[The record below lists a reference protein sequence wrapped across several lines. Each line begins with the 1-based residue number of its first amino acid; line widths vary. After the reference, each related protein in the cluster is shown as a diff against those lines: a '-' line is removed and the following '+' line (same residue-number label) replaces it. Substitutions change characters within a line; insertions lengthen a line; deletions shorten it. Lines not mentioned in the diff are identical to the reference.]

1 MAMVESSMHFLMRDE
16 LYEHEKPYQLKY
28 AAAEGIPTSNFRLE
42 KQEPIQINSIRGR
55 EQDFSFDKNGFAVLK
70 IDEDM
75 PYDDF
80 SDPEG
85 IRRYLNI
92 VASSLQKL
100 LGADKVQVFQYVRI
114 SSAMRSGEADQF
126 QDATH
131 EEAISTFQKVNGDRA
146 TLSPNL
152 RYQVVNVWKPLRGP
166 LRDWPLALCDAESVH
181 ADHLAAADGVFETK
195 ITENLQVHY
204 DAAHRWY
211 YLEDQEAS
219 ELLVF
224 RQADSHPAGRLGV
237 PHTSFPNPK
246 AGPNELPR
254 ESIEVRTLV
263 SYGDVD

>member
-100 LGADKVQVFQYVRI
+100 LGADKVQVFQYVVRHYLRAPLVEDRTLTI
-114 SSAMRSGEADQF
+114 PRS
-126 QDATH
+126 
-131 EEAISTFQKVNGDRA
+131 
-146 TLSPNL
+146 
-152 RYQVVNVWKPLRGP
+152 VNVIQASQSQKKVKRTH
-166 LRDWPLALCDAESVH
+166 S
-181 ADHLAAADGVFETK
+181 TS
-195 ITENLQVHY
+195 
-204 DAAHRWY
+204 HRQS
-211 YLEDQEAS
+211 LI
-219 ELLVF
+219 LVCIH
-224 RQADSHPAGRLGV
+224 Q
-237 PHTSFPNPK
+237 
-246 AGPNELPR
+246 
-254 ESIEVRTLV
+254 
-263 SYGDVD
+263 